1 MGTTESE
8 ESLYRLT
15 KEFLKKKY
23 EKPGNVYLGVV
34 SRIDSF
40 VSGVL
45 VFAKTSKAASRL
57 SEQFRN
63 GKVKKSYVAIVE
75 GKMESPSGHLKS
87 WMRKN
92 DRLRRVE
99 SFPQEVNGSKFA
111 ELRFQVRS
119 SNLEFSLLEI
129 ELITGRKH
137 QIRSQLS
144 DLGSP
149 VFGDRK
155 YDGIEN
161 FGNGIAL
168 HAHKLKISHPTKK
181 TLMEFV
187 DPIPDRWKQSRKIAL
202 LLPGFPGC
210 VD

>member
-1 MGTTESE
+1 MGTNDSE
-8 ESLYRLT
+8 ESLFTLT
-15 KEFLKKKY
+15 KDFLKRKY
-23 EKPGNVYLGVV
+23 DKPGNVYLGVV

-57 SEQFRN
+57 SEQFRI
-63 GKVKKSYVAIVE
+63 GTVEKSYVAIVE
-75 GKMESPSGHLKS
+75 GKMDLGFGHLKS
-87 WMRKN
+87 WLRKN

-99 SFPQEVNGSKFA
+99 SFPSEVNGSKFS
-111 ELRFQVRS
+111 ELKFQARES
-119 SNLEFSLLEI
+119 AGNFSLLEI

-144 DLGSP
+144 DLGFP

-155 YDGIEN
+155 YDGVEN

-168 HAHKLKISHPTKK
+168 HAQKLKISHPTKK
-181 TLMEFV
+181 ESMEFV
-187 DPIPDRWKQSRKIAL
+187 DPIPERWHHSRKIAPL
-202 LLPGFPGC
+202 LRGFQRS